1 MYSISIVSS
10 KVVQP
15 PPPASAS
22 QEKPVEE
29 EVSEIGSLSAHYE
42 PVTEGPQPT
51 IQELMA
57 AMETMREEFTAQLS
71 AKEQAVVQVRE
82 QLSIQIK
89 NVSSN
94 YDGLFSIVIVYILLQ
109 IWRMLF

>member
-29 EVSEIGSLSAHYE
+29 EVSEIDSLSAHYE

-71 AKEQAVVQVRE
+71 AKEQAVVQ
-82 QLSIQIK
+82 LSIQIK

-109 IWRMLF
+109 TWRMLF